1 MARSVEIKNSL
12 QNVTDNY
19 KLNSKD
25 FVFIKLLV
33 LPIALLLL
41 PALSPSKAKN
51 VECVNAIDERH
62 TFLHNFIMH
71 SFEFCEIKPSVGES
85 KPSGGGGGGTIAS
98 TSVGETSIAAPV
110 GESGWKSVMPCCAH
124 G

>member
-1 MARSVEIKNSL
+1 MVKSMARSVEIKNSL

-51 VECVNAIDERH
+51 VECVNAIDGRR
-62 TFLHNFIMH
+62 TFLHDFIM
-71 SFEFCEIKPSVGES
+71 SSIDMYTTDVGKRFIK
-85 KPSGGGGGGTIAS
+85 
-98 TSVGETSIAAPV
+98 
-110 GESGWKSVMPCCAH
+110 
-124 G
+124 

>member
-1 MARSVEIKNSL
+1 MVKSMARSVEIKNSL

-19 KLNSKD
+19 KLKSLDKLNSKD

-51 VECVNAIDERH
+51 VECVNAIDGRR
-62 TFLHNFIMH
+62 TFLHDFIM
-71 SFEFCEIKPSVGES
+71 SSIDMYTTDVGKRFIK
-85 KPSGGGGGGTIAS
+85 
-98 TSVGETSIAAPV
+98 
-110 GESGWKSVMPCCAH
+110 
-124 G
+124 